1 MKEKIRYEPNRFS
14 FWKNLH
20 DWHNSGHKFY
30 LEGVVSSYDE
40 KLESHLDKDR
50 PLGILHFEF
59 TSTED
64 HYDSVTMLEHLNDEF
79 GDTWKGNAKNALLAK
94 TIEAIKRFNQ

>member
-40 KLESHLDKDR
+40 KLESHLDK
-50 PLGILHFEF
+50 
-59 TSTED
+59 
-64 HYDSVTMLEHLNDEF
+64 
-79 GDTWKGNAKNALLAK
+79 
-94 TIEAIKRFNQ
+94 